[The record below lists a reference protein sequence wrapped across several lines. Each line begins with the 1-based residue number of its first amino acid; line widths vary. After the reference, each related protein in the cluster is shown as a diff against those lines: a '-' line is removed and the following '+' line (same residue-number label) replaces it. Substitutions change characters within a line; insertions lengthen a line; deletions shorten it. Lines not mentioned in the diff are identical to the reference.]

1 MMRNW
6 KTTLL
11 GVLGGLFMLFG
22 PRLQG
27 NATAP
32 PITIGNVGAAAAVAL
47 LGALA
52 RDHDNTD
59 PATPIAGGL
68 GQKAPGQ

>member
-1 MMRNW
+1 MKKNW

-27 NATAP
+27 DGTAP
-32 PITIGNVGAAAAVAL
+32 PITAGNVGAAAAIAL
-47 LGALA
+47 LGAVA
-52 RDHDNTD
+52 KDHDMT
-59 PATPIAGGL
+59 GGTRE
-68 GQKAPGQ
+68 

>member
-1 MMRNW
+1 MKKNW
-6 KTTLL
+6 KTTLF

-27 NATAP
+27 DVNAPA
-32 PITIGNVGAAAAVAL
+32 INVGNVGAAAAVAV

-52 RDHDNTD
+52 KDHDVT
-59 PATPIAGGL
+59 GGTKP
-68 GQKAPGQ
+68 Q

>member
-1 MMRNW
+1 MTKNW

-22 PRLQG
+22 PRLSG
-27 NATAP
+27 DATAP
-32 PITIGNVGAAAAVAL
+32 PITIGNIGAAAAVAA

-52 RDHDNTD
+52 KDHDVT
-59 PATPIAGGL
+59 GG
-68 GQKAPGQ
+68 KR